1 MYLAINTIVQQIM
14 IFHSFSSSPVSGVR
28 QWLKDSV
35 RKNLIIAT
43 RNQIWLG
50 YLESLPVLL
59 NHLSCHIGNLN
70 ISDSSLLFAMQS
82 RELKEMTILNIQTE
96 ATDPSLY
103 HIQLSGGRAGGGG
116 N

>member
-14 IFHSFSSSPVSGVR
+14 IFHSFSSPVSGVR

-35 RKNLIIAT
+35 RKILSLLQEI
-43 RNQIWLG
+43 RSG

-103 HIQLSGGRAGGGG
+103 HIQLSGGREGGGG